1 MYAPAKNVHR
11 HVPRSYFNSTGP
23 CSLISIG
30 EPSTWRMV
38 LVELKTKRCTF
49 TDCPTINTCSGI
61 KRRRHGKVNRR
72 TRHMTCQC
80 ALIGR
85 KAREIHPLDVYVVTR
100 WSILPF
106 ARDSVSTFFFF
117 LSIPVSRSPLYSQL
131 YFDPDSCG
139 CPNAE
144 GVSDLQIRVIRM
156 IVLFRA
162 TCGN

>member
-1 MYAPAKNVHR
+1 MRYSSRANATCNYARCMYAPAKNVHR

-30 EPSTWRMV
+30 EPSMWRMV
-38 LVELKTKRCTF
+38 LVELKTIRCAF
-49 TDCPTINTCSGI
+49 TDWPTINTCSGI

-72 TRHMTCQC
+72 TRHVTCQC

-106 ARDSVSTFFFF
+106 ARDSVSTFFFPF
-117 LSIPVSRSPLYSQL
+117 YSRFALS
-131 YFDPDSCG
+131 
-139 CPNAE
+139 A
-144 GVSDLQIRVIRM
+144 
-156 IVLFRA
+156 LFPA
-162 TCGN
+162 LF